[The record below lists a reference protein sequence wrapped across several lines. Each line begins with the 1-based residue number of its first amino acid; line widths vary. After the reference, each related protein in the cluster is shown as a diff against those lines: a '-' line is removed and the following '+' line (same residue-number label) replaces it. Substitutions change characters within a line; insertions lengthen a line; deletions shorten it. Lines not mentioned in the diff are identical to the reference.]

1 MGFLNLVVKE
11 KEGGPS
17 ELPGKEKGMKKLEKA
32 VSEREKA
39 RERMEAAKA
48 KYEEEARKFRAA
60 EAAVTEAEN
69 LEYVRIVRELNLT
82 IPEFESL
89 KEQLRAGAGRKALP
103 EKEEYSDEEAENR
116 GVSGE
121 AGREGAGAG
130 Y

>member
-1 MGFLNLVVKE
+1 
-11 KEGGPS
+11 
-17 ELPGKEKGMKKLEKA
+17 MKRLERA

-89 KEQLRAGAGRKALP
+89 KEQLKAGAGRKALP
-103 EKEEYSDEEAENR
+103 EKEEHSDKESENG

-121 AGREGAGAG
+121 EVREDAGAG

>member
-1 MGFLNLVVKE
+1 
-11 KEGGPS
+11 
-17 ELPGKEKGMKKLEKA
+17 MKKLEKA

-89 KEQLRAGAGRKALP
+89 KEQLKAGAGLL
-103 EKEEYSDEEAENR
+103 EEEEHGRDEETR
-116 GVSGE
+116 RRDSIGE
-121 AGREGAGAG
+121 
-130 Y
+130 

>member
-1 MGFLNLVVKE
+1 
-11 KEGGPS
+11 
-17 ELPGKEKGMKKLEKA
+17 MKKLEKA

-48 KYEEEARKFRAA
+48 KYEDEARKFRVA

-89 KEQLRAGAGRKALP
+89 KEQLKAGAVREALS
-103 EKEEYSDEEAENR
+103 EKEEHSDEGSENG
-116 GVSGE
+116 GVSE
-121 AGREGAGAG
+121 KEGREDAGAG

>member
-1 MGFLNLVVKE
+1 
-11 KEGGPS
+11 
-17 ELPGKEKGMKKLEKA
+17 MKKLEKA

-89 KEQLRAGAGRKALP
+89 KEQLKAGAVREALP
-103 EKEEYSDEEAENR
+103 EKEEHSDEEEPEKGR
-116 GVSGE
+116 VSGE
-121 AGREGAGAG
+121 ESKEDAGAG